1 MDLRTILTLLFY
13 VVLLGVAFW
22 VGSLL
27 ERNERNYKKYFKED

>member
-1 MDLRTILTLLFY
+1 MDLRTIGTIIFY

-27 ERNERNYKKYFKED
+27 EKNERNYKKFFKD

>member
-13 VVLLGVAFW
+13 VVLLGTAFW

-27 ERNERNYKKYFKED
+27 ESKERNYKKYFKED